1 VTRAAL
7 YARVSTFEQNPESQ
21 LLDLRQLAEQRGW
34 EITEVYI
41 DHGVSGTRT
50 RRPALDK
57 LMADAARHRFDVVAV
72 AGFDRMARS
81 VRHLLE
87 TLDELH
93 RLGIE
98 FVSLRENLDSQAP
111 LGRAIFIIVG
121 AVAELERSLIV
132 ERVRAGMRR
141 ARLEGRHIG
150 RRPLD
155 LDHAAIVRDRQLG
168 RSLGELAK
176 THRVSRTTIR
186 RVLEGVTKGVSQSLH
201 NLMKTGG
208 RQRPPEL

>member
-1 VTRAAL
+1 MLWWLLA
-7 YARVSTFEQNPESQ
+7 ESRTKPI
-21 LLDLRQLAEQRGW
+21 LRQLAEQGGW
-34 EITEVYI
+34 EVTETYI
-41 DHGVSGTRT
+41 DYGVSGTRA

-57 LMADAARHRFDVVAV
+57 LMADASRHRFDVVAV

-98 FVSLRENLDSQAP
+98 FVSLRENIDSAVP

-150 RRPLD
+150 RRPLE

-176 THRVSRTTIR
+176 TYRVSRTSIR
-186 RVLEGVTKGVSQSLH
+186 RVLEGVTKGAVQASSQPQQ
-201 NLMKTGG
+201 N
-208 RQRPPEL
+208 RRPETAA

>member
-1 VTRAAL
+1 MKRVAL

-21 LLDLRQLAEQRGW
+21 LLDLRQLAEQRSW
-34 EITEVYI
+34 EIAETYI

-57 LMADAARHRFDVVAV
+57 LMTDAARHRFDVVAV

-93 RLGIE
+93 RLNIE
-98 FVSLRENLDSQAP
+98 FISLRESIDSSGP
-111 LGRAIFIIVG
+111 LGRAIFVIVG

-150 RRPLD
+150 RRPLE
-155 LDHAAIVRDRQLG
+155 LDQPAILRDRQLG

-176 THRVSRTTIR
+176 IHRVSRTTIR
-186 RVLEGVTKGVSQSLH
+186 RVLAAVPKGVPQSSS
-201 NLMKTGG
+201 
-208 RQRPPEL
+208 